1 MTIHETSNVASSQLL
16 RVQRND
22 ESSVS
27 VITPTLASTVK
38 DVKQLSPEELKASVD
53 KINQELKQNHVNL
66 DFSIDKNTHVSVVK
80 VTDASTGDIIMQ
92 FPSKA
97 VLAISEA
104 VVNSHIGAFL
114 EDNA

>member
-1 MTIHETSNVASSQLL
+1 MIILETSNVESSQFL
-16 RVQRND
+16 RAQRID

-27 VITPTLASTVK
+27 VITPTLHSTVK
-38 DVKQLSPEELKASVD
+38 DVKQPSPEELKTSID

-66 DFSIDKNTHVSVVK
+66 DFSIDKNTRVPVVK

-97 VLAISEA
+97 ALSISEA
-104 VVNSHIGAFL
+104 VVNNHIGAFL

>member
-1 MTIHETSNVASSQLL
+1 MIIHETSTVVSSQLL
-16 RVQRND
+16 RAQRID

-27 VITPTLASTVK
+27 VITPALHSTVK
-38 DVKQLSPEELKASVD
+38 DVKQPSSDELKASVD

-66 DFSIDKNTHVSVVK
+66 DFSIDKNTHVPVVK
-80 VTDASTGDIIMQ
+80 VTDASTGEIIMQ

-97 VLAISEA
+97 VLSISEG

>member
-1 MTIHETSNVASSQLL
+1 MTIHETRNVASSQLH
-16 RVQRND
+16 RMQGIG

-27 VITPTLASTVK
+27 LITPASLSTVK
-38 DVKQLSPEELKASVD
+38 DVKQPSPEELKASID

-66 DFSIDKNTHVSVVK
+66 DFSIDKNTHVPVVK

-97 VLAISEA
+97 VLSISEA